1 MTTILSLTI
10 YKYKILL
17 NTIRELIVLFVLAYG
32 DDDTPDSTLEDQ
44 MAAYNDLSLDYFD
57 FLHGVPCTGTQEEH
71 GALQLGGAP
80 PTGTQEGGGTQ
91 PGGSQLPGAPPTGTH
106 EGGGTQPSPGGLP
119 EVAAGGAGRTTRLQG
134 LRQRW
139 RHRLPLLMLGV
150 GRSTH
155 VTCWRTLATRRGTQ
169 PKQIGNTRRRCVAR
183 LSCILV
189 RQHHS
194 YSWSYD

>member
-91 PGGSQLPGAPPTGTH
+91 PGGSQLPGAPPNRDT
-106 EGGGTQPSPGGLP
+106 
-119 EVAAGGAGRTTRLQG
+119 
-134 LRQRW
+134 
-139 RHRLPLLMLGV
+139 
-150 GRSTH
+150 
-155 VTCWRTLATRRGTQ
+155 
-169 PKQIGNTRRRCVAR
+169 
-183 LSCILV
+183 
-189 RQHHS
+189 
-194 YSWSYD
+194 